1 MVTHLASPIRCLT
14 EFSGMA
20 FSIIHRICKP
30 DKNSLVISNVTEN
43 HYYLE
48 ARCFSFAFSLIPL
61 SRFEWVNQEDALQ
74 IKKRENNFPLTS
86 IQMT

>member
-14 EFSGMA
+14 EFSRMA
-20 FSIIHRICKP
+20 CPIIHRICKP
-30 DKNSLVISNVTEN
+30 DKNSLSISNGTEHHN
-43 HYYLE
+43 NLD
-48 ARCFSFAFSLIPL
+48 ARCFSFSLIPL

-74 IKKRENNFPLTS
+74 IRRRENNFPLAS